1 MKYYLAPLEAVTTY
15 VYRNAQAAVYGPL
28 DKYFIPFLEPHE
40 KRDFKKK
47 ELKDILPE
55 NNLGLAMVP
64 QILTNRADGFLRLA
78 RALQEFGYQEINL
91 NLGCPSKTVVSK
103 GKGSG
108 FLAFPE
114 ELDRF
119 LDEIFSGTDLKISI
133 KTRIGKE
140 NPEEFARLL
149 EIYNK
154 YPLEELII
162 HPRVQTDYY
171 KHTPWMDVYREACG
185 KSRNPL
191 CYNGDLFTE
200 EQIQDFREE
209 FPQTEQVM
217 LGRGI
222 LVNPGLV
229 SGDSTKEKFREFHEK
244 ILQGYLEWDMGDT
257 NVLFRMKEL
266 WFYQIHSFADA
277 DHYAKKLRKTQK
289 LSDYQ
294 AVVEE
299 LLREREFTPPHTSS
313 HGLHDKSVENLH

>member
-1 MKYYLAPLEAVTTY
+1 MKE
-15 VYRNAQAAVYGPL
+15 
-28 DKYFIPFLEPHE
+28 
-40 KRDFKKK
+40 
-47 ELKDILPE
+47 ILPE
-55 NNLGLAMVP
+55 NNKGLTMVP
-64 QILTNRADGFLRLA
+64 QILTNKADGFLQLA
-78 RALQEFGYQEINL
+78 KALEEYGYQEINL

-140 NPEEFARLL
+140 NPEEFGRIL

-162 HPRVQTDYY
+162 HPRVQADYY
-171 KHTPWMDVYREACG
+171 KNVPRMDVYREACG

-200 EQIQDFREE
+200 EQIQDFREA

-217 LGRGI
+217 IGRGI

-229 SGDSTKEKFREFHEK
+229 SGESTKEKFREFHEK
-244 ILQGYLEWDMGDT
+244 IVQGYLEWDMGDT

-266 WFYQIHSFADA
+266 WFYQIHSFSDP
-277 DHYAKKLRKTQK
+277 DRYAKKLRKTQK
-289 LSDYQ
+289 LSEYLS
-294 AVVEE
+294 VVEE
-299 LLREREFTPPHTSS
+299 LLQERDFTPPHTSS
-313 HGLHDKSVENLH
+313 RGLRDKS